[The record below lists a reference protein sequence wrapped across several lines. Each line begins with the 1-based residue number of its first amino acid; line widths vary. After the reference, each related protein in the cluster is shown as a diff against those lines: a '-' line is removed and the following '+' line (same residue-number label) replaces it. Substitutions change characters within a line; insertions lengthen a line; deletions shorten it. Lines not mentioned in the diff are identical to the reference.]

1 MSLLWL
7 LAGWFTALVI
17 SIVPA
22 FMPPM
27 WLVLSAFRVG
37 ADVPLLALTLGAA
50 VTGAAGRAILALVA
64 RSSSSHLPESTQRDS
79 AALGDWFRR
88 RGRVKWLAVA
98 AYCLGPFPSN
108 VLFIAAGMSGVS
120 IRAVAV
126 IYALTRAVSDTFWVW
141 TASNVIVDVQDAF
154 AGPFTDWM
162 WVVAQVIGLLAIA
175 ALFRL
180 PWSRWLQH
188 HD

>member
-1 MSLLWL
+1 MTLLWL
-7 LAGWFTALVI
+7 LTGWLTALVI
-17 SIVPA
+17 SVVPA

-27 WLVLSAFRVG
+27 WLVLSAFRFG
-37 ADVPLLALTLGAA
+37 TDVPLFALTLGAA
-50 VTGAAGRAILALVA
+50 VSGAAGRAILALAA
-64 RSSSSHLPESTQRDS
+64 RTSSPHLPESSRRDS
-79 AALGDWFRR
+79 AALGEWFQR
-88 RGRVKWLAVA
+88 RGRAKWFAVA

-108 VLFIAAGMSGVS
+108 VLFIAAGTSGVS
-120 IRAVAV
+120 IRAVAA

-154 AGPFTDWM
+154 AGPLTDWM
-162 WVVAQVIGLLAIA
+162 WVVGQVLGLLAIA

-188 HD
+188 HE